1 MKFYQRI
8 FNLFLLYFL
17 ILPMTIYCKVY
28 DKVEQLLSRMT
39 LEEKIGQM
47 TQVDSS
53 YLKTPDDITKYFIGS
68 VLSGG
73 NSYPYNNESKIK
85 PEDWANYIDELQN
98 YAMKTRLKIPL
109 LYGVDAVHGNQK
121 VYGATIFPHNIGLG
135 CIGNEELLKRIGE
148 VTAIECKA
156 VGVNWTFSPCVAV
169 ARDERWGRTYE
180 SFSED
185 PFLVAKLGSAMIV
198 GLQKVN
204 NSDGI
209 AACAKHYLG
218 DGGTVFGTGMKGM
231 IDQGDTIVKSEELA
245 RKLYLTPY
253 IYAVSNN
260 VKTIMASFSS
270 LNGIKMHENK
280 KYLTD
285 ILKGELKFQGFVVSD
300 WKAIEQ
306 LPGDYENQVEKAI
319 NAGID
324 MVMVPDDY
332 IKFITVM
339 KKLVE
344 NKKISMSRIDDA
356 VRRILKVKFEIG
368 LFENPYSKRELISRI
383 GSQEHREIAR
393 QAVRESMVLL
403 KNDKSILPLKKN
415 LKQIVVVGPKADD
428 LGSQCGGWTISW
440 QGKKG
445 KITEGKTILE
455 GLKEYSGKNTKIIFD
470 KEGKLLSGGKIK
482 DVDVCIMVLGE
493 SPYAEFMGDRTI
505 PTLDYEDL
513 SILERVSSLN
523 IPKVLI
529 LITGRPLVIPDFT
542 SRADAILVAW
552 LPGTEGMGVID
563 VLFGEYKPTGKLS
576 FSWPGS
582 EENIPVNV
590 GDKNY
595 KPLFPFG
602 YGLTY

>member
-135 CIGNEELLKRIGE
+135 CTGNEELLKRIGE
-148 VTAIECKA
+148 VTAIECEA

-403 KNDKSILPLKKN
+403 KNDKSVLPLKKN

-428 LGSQCGGWTISW
+428 LGSQCGGWTINW

-542 SRADAILVAW
+542 SLADAILVAW

>member
-1 MKFYQRI
+1 
-8 FNLFLLYFL
+8 
-17 ILPMTIYCKVY
+17 
-28 DKVEQLLSRMT
+28 
-39 LEEKIGQM
+39 
-47 TQVDSS
+47 
-53 YLKTPDDITKYFIGS
+53 
-68 VLSGG
+68 
-73 NSYPYNNESKIK
+73 
-85 PEDWANYIDELQN
+85 
-98 YAMKTRLKIPL
+98 
-109 LYGVDAVHGNQK
+109 
-121 VYGATIFPHNIGLG
+121 
-135 CIGNEELLKRIGE
+135 
-148 VTAIECKA
+148 
-156 VGVNWTFSPCVAV
+156 
-169 ARDERWGRTYE
+169 
-180 SFSED
+180 
-185 PFLVAKLGSAMIV
+185 
-198 GLQKVN
+198 
-204 NSDGI
+204 
-209 AACAKHYLG
+209 
-218 DGGTVFGTGMKGM
+218 
-231 IDQGDTIVKSEELA
+231 
-245 RKLYLTPY
+245 
-253 IYAVSNN
+253 
-260 VKTIMASFSS
+260 MASFSS

-403 KNDKSILPLKKN
+403 KNDKSVLPLKKN
-415 LKQIVVVGPKADD
+415 LKRIVVVGPKADD

-542 SRADAILVAW
+542 SLADAILVAW

>member
-218 DGGTVFGTGMKGM
+218 DGGTVFGTGMNGM

-415 LKQIVVVGPKADD
+415 LKRIVVVGPKADD

>member
-1 MKFYQRI
+1 
-8 FNLFLLYFL
+8 L

-231 IDQGDTIVKSEELA
+231 IDQGDTIVKSEELV

>member
-135 CIGNEELLKRIGE
+135 CTGNEELLKRIGE
-148 VTAIECKA
+148 VTAIECEA

-198 GLQKVN
+198 GLQKIN

-218 DGGTVFGTGMKGM
+218 DGGTVFGTGMNGM

-306 LPGDYENQVEKAI
+306 LPGDYEYQVEKAI

-332 IKFITVM
+332 IKFITIM

-403 KNDKSILPLKKN
+403 KNDKSVLPLKKN

-482 DVDVCIMVLGE
+482 DIDVCIMVLGE

-542 SRADAILVAW
+542 SLADAILVAW